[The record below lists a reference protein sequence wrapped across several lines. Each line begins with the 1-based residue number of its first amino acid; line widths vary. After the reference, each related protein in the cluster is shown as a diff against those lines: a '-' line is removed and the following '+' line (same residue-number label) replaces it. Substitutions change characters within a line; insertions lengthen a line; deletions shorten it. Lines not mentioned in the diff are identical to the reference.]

1 MRKKFLR
8 TMALAVAATLLLTAC
23 SSGGGSSAGESSSS
37 AAESYSHQ
45 QYGRGF
51 RHHI

>member
-23 SSGGGSSAGESSSS
+23 SSGGGILH
-37 AAESYSHQ
+37 SHQ